1 MATLQVKD
9 YEPIIGYHEVE
20 NIISLAEK
28 VNGARIIH
36 VNATAYGGGVAEILK
51 SHIPLARSVG
61 LDARWLVLSGNKEF
75 FLVTKSIHNAL
86 QGNNSVN
93 LVNEM
98 QEIYLKANKLNAEI
112 LKIDHLDGDEIVI
125 IHDPQPLPLV
135 EYKKN
140 GGWIWR
146 CHIDTTKPNRQ
157 VWNFLKKFVKKYDA
171 LIFTHENYIPK
182 DVRKNKI
189 FIRHPCIDPLS
200 DKNKFLNQTEIQDV
214 LEEYG
219 LDPDRPIIGQ
229 VARFDIW
236 KNPVGAIEVYRMVKE
251 KVPDVQLALIGSF
264 AHDDPECDEWCNKT
278 IKSANACR
286 DIHVLTDLNDVE
298 VNALQRAFSLAL
310 QLSIKEGFGLTVTE
324 ALWKG
329 VPVVATRIGGIPL
342 QVIDGITGFLI
353 DSVEEAAE
361 KATFLLKRMWLA
373 RRLGQNGMEHVKK
386 NFLVTKDLKDYLTL
400 HLELIGA

>member
-1 MATLQVKD
+1 MATLHVKD
-9 YEPIIGYHEVE
+9 YEPIIGNHEVE

-86 QGNNSVN
+86 QGNNSVK
-93 LVNEM
+93 LVKEM

-112 LKIDHLDGDEIVI
+112 LKIDHLDGDEVVI

-157 VWNFLKKFVKKYDA
+157 VWNFLKTFVKKYDA

-182 DVRKNKI
+182 DVNKNKI
-189 FIRHPCIDPLS
+189 LVRHPCIDPLS

-229 VARFDIW
+229 VARFDLW

-278 IKSANACR
+278 IKSANAYR

-329 VPVVATRIGGIPL
+329 VPVVATRVGGIPL
-342 QVIDGITGFLI
+342 QVIDGVTGFLI